1 MGYKNTLSTTG
12 LKVTNLRDSKR
23 DAANTALPT
32 YEMPRIL
39 TYTDKQILD
48 VLGPAQTNVYP

>member
-1 MGYKNTLSTTG
+1 MQHNTTSTTR
-12 LKVTNLRDSKR
+12 LNAVNVNAPKRNDR
-23 DAANTALPT
+23 DAALPV